1 MQLCVENR
9 SSGGNSGT
17 FVCVNIRSFCISKKN
32 EYLVDV
38 YSAFEVWF
46 FTVAF
51 VCKIG
56 SFFLC

>member
-56 SFFLC
+56 S